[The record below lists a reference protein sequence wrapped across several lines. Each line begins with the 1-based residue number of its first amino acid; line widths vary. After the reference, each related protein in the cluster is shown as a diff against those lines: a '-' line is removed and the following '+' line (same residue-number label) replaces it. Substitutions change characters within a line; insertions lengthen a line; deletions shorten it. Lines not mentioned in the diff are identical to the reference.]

1 MIPIPNCTVVT
12 APVDGRV
19 RTLADNGTDV
29 SPGEVVATV
38 EAGGKQFEIR
48 SPNGGRIAGA
58 LAALAQPVLAGD
70 GVLWLGRA

>member
-19 RTLADNGTDV
+19 RTLAVEGTDV
-29 SPGEVVATV
+29 VPGEVVATV
-38 EAGGKQFEIR
+38 ESAGRDVEVR
-48 SPNGGRIAGA
+48 SPQGGRIAGA
-58 LAALAQPVLAGD
+58 LAALAQPVVAGD

>member
-19 RTLADNGTDV
+19 QSLADAGTDV
-29 SPGEVVATV
+29 AAGEVVATV
-38 EAGGKQFEIR
+38 TSGGRDVEIR